1 MSKKTLI
8 TLEIPRVLE
17 GLMSRIRVKEQIL
30 EQKMLLASHHSG
42 DYQGFR
48 CFVLGIR
55 DRDKYVSYYITASK
69 EKVCP

>member
-1 MSKKTLI
+1 
-8 TLEIPRVLE
+8 
-17 GLMSRIRVKEQIL
+17 MSRIRVKEQIL
-30 EQKMLLASHHSG
+30 EQKMLLVSHHSG

-48 CFVLGIR
+48 CSVLGIR